1 MMPGVYDFEVYRG
14 DDWSE
19 DFKIFQP
26 GSDVNAQDLTGF
38 TASAQIKALAEDVAV
53 IATMTVTFSTPRS
66 TGIINLA
73 IAADDLDVGGYVYD
87 VQLTNAANKKQ
98 TYIRGAITVRQ
109 DVTRP

>member
-26 GSDVNAQDLTGF
+26 GSDTLAQNLTGY
-38 TASAQIKALAEDVAV
+38 TASAQIKALAEDVAAV
-53 IATMTVTFSTPRS
+53 ATMTVTFAGDRS

-73 IAADDLDVGGYVYD
+73 IAAEDLDVGAYVYD
-87 VQLTNAANKKQ
+87 VQLTNAASKKQ